1 MARESST
8 EGRQAAPER
17 EGSALVPRSEPRSH
31 RDRTEI
37 APRSEPG
44 KEEPGAAG
52 WRAGS
57 AAALRE
63 EAPRL
68 RPEEEGPKERF
79 EPGSVARSVA
89 EKRESGRTEAGGEA
103 RGSGAPVG
111 ASAARALVYVRV
123 GLG

>member
-8 EGRQAAPER
+8 EGTQAAPER
-17 EGSALVPRSEPRSH
+17 EGSALV
-31 RDRTEI
+31 
-37 APRSEPG
+37 PRSEPG

-68 RPEEEGPKERF
+68 RPEDDGPKERF
-79 EPGSVARSVA
+79 EPGNVARSVA
-89 EKRESGRTEAGGEA
+89 EKRESGRTC
-103 RGSGAPVG
+103 
-111 ASAARALVYVRV
+111 
-123 GLG
+123 

>member
-8 EGRQAAPER
+8 EGTQAAPER
-17 EGSALVPRSEPRSH
+17 EGSALV
-31 RDRTEI
+31 
-37 APRSEPG
+37 PRSEPG

-89 EKRESGRTEAGGEA
+89 EKRESGRTCYGWGEGWGWA
-103 RGSGAPVG
+103 
-111 ASAARALVYVRV
+111 
-123 GLG
+123 

>member
-68 RPEEEGPKERF
+68 RPLLTPEEEGPKERL
-79 EPGSVARSVA
+79 EPGNVGRSVA
-89 EKRESGRTEAGGEA
+89 EKRESGRTC
-103 RGSGAPVG
+103 
-111 ASAARALVYVRV
+111 
-123 GLG
+123 

>member
-8 EGRQAAPER
+8 EGTQAAPER
-17 EGSALVPRSEPRSH
+17 EGSALV
-31 RDRTEI
+31 
-37 APRSEPG
+37 PRSEPG

-68 RPEEEGPKERF
+68 RPEEDGPKERF
-79 EPGSVARSVA
+79 EPGNVARSVA
-89 EKRESGRTEAGGEA
+89 EKRESGRTAAEGEA
-103 RGSGAPVG
+103 RGVG
-111 ASAARALVYVRV
+111 ASAARALVCVRV
-123 GLG
+123 RVRVELTQTLTLALRG